1 LRTRYPGIALGRAR
15 GVTTSDPKHTGRRQP
30 HSFRPH
36 RPPTSLVPPQIVH
49 LFRRFIRENR
59 PVSAQ
64 FGDDDRLIVTRALR
78 LNPRL
83 DRIYFEYG
91 NHKAANSVLLR
102 SQDVQFSVEDGRSK
116 AQFTSPRVRDVLL
129 DGRPVFHIPIPACV
143 VQVDRR
149 VHHRMQ
155 VPRITAPSVVF
166 YLPDGRKAQGQ
177 LADLS
182 AGGIGVVGLASDL
195 NVRTGTVIR
204 HCLIELSNRERVY
217 VDLQIR
223 YARSVVDSGGKA
235 THRIGFSLESQLK
248 EFADLLNA
256 FTVEL

>member
-1 LRTRYPGIALGRAR
+1 MIDNEAAIGGRLVNA
-15 GVTTSDPKHTGRRQP
+15 DLTGPQLLWSR
-30 HSFRPH
+30 H
-36 RPPTSLVPPQIVH
+36 QIVR

-83 DRIYFEYG
+83 DRVFFEYG
-91 NHKAANSVLLR
+91 DHKDSNSVLLR
-102 SQDVQFSVEDGRSK
+102 SQNVLFSVEEGRSK

-129 DGRPVFHIPIPACV
+129 DGRPVFHIPIPARV

-149 VHHRMQ
+149 VHNRIQ
-155 VPRITAPSVVF
+155 VPRITAPAVVF
-166 YLPDGRKAQGQ
+166 YLPDGRKAEGR

-204 HCLIELSNRERVY
+204 HCLIELSNRKRVY

-223 YARSVVDSGGKA
+223 YLGSVVDSSGKP
-235 THRIGFSLESQLK
+235 THRVGFSLESQPK
-248 EFADLLNA
+248 EFAELLNA
-256 FTVEL
+256 FTVDL